1 MFGFAICRDV
11 LDLAGVGNPLERYL
25 NFVDFLLIISFNSGD
40 AVLIEAQGEDFAR
53 WHNCAVVYVN
63 AGQAVPKLADN
74 NQVMMGYCIH
84 PYGKASSGIGGETY
98 YGKAPA
104 SSFGHLA
111 IKTLPPSGD
120 VIYTLTPSGTAT
132 RQR

>member
-1 MFGFAICRDV
+1 M

-25 NFVDFLLIISFNSGD
+25 NFVDYLMIVSFNSG
-40 AVLIEAQGEDFAR
+40 ATTLFEAQGEDLAR

-74 NQVMMGYCIH
+74 ELVKMGYCIH
-84 PYGKASSGIGGETY
+84 PYDGASSGLGGEIY

-111 IKTLPPSGD
+111 VSTLPPSGN
-120 VIYTLTPSGTAT
+120 VVYTIPKTGG
-132 RQR
+132 